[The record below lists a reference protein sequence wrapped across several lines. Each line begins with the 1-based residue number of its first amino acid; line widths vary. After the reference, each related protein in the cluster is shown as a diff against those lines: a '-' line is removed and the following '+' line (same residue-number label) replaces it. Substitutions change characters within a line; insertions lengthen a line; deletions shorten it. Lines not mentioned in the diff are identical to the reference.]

1 MIRIDPSRQLAE
13 GWQDQLSIYAR
24 ADYNELSFKKV
35 SRDSERFWSAWNE
48 DGEFVATG
56 GIFRASLIDMPV
68 CWFLTGAAFQKFH
81 ARPLAKQVRR
91 EMQHYAYLT
100 AEVDTTYREGLA
112 LVQFL
117 GFEPTPHTAT
127 HGSAVYRRFD
137 WRR

>member
-1 MIRIDPSRQLAE
+1 MIRIDTSRDLPLD
-13 GWQDQLSIYAR
+13 WPNQLSIYGR
-24 ADYNELSFKKV
+24 ADYNELAFKRV
-35 SRDSERFWSAWNE
+35 QRDSDRFWSAWNE
-48 DGEFVATG
+48 EGEFIGAG
-56 GIFRASLIDMPV
+56 GIFRASLLDAPV

-117 GFEPTPHTAT
+117 GFEPTVHTAT